1 MELEADHNHHHHDHQ
16 NGIRTRPNF
25 PLQLLEKTKDVED
38 SVAEQPC
45 STAAEQPGEGV
56 GTAVTLQDQ
65 QQNSTKKPP
74 PKRTSTKDRHT
85 KVDGRGR
92 RIRMPA
98 ACAARV
104 FQLTRELGHKSDGE
118 TIEWLLQQAEPA
130 VIAATGTGTIPANFT
145 SLNISLRSSGSTV
158 SAPSH
163 YFRGSYFNPSTFS
176 SAAVA
181 AAVGGGRIRG
191 GAGYNWERSMGMNMN
206 MNMNMNIATME
217 DSRRLLFPGS
227 SENCSNSMGLNF
239 NPSTV
244 NAVLQAKQE
253 LREDGA
259 AAAGGGGNLDL
270 DGGDCDGNM
279 ARKRRMEQE
288 VSVSHQIAGNYLLQ
302 SSTAGSVPASH
313 ASNPATFWM
322 VTGHQGMNGGGGGGG
337 SNNDQIWAI
346 PSLGSG
352 GGVYRGGMPGGVGG
366 IHFMNFGS
374 PMSLMPGGQL
384 GSAMVGGGSGGGG
397 AMLSESNNLGMLAA
411 LNAYRQIPANGSG
424 VSESPASTGNHQ
436 HHGGDDGHETTSQ
449 QQHS

>member
-45 STAAEQPGEGV
+45 STAAEQPG
-56 GTAVTLQDQ
+56 
-65 QQNSTKKPP
+65 
-74 PKRTSTKDRHT
+74 
-85 KVDGRGR
+85 
-92 RIRMPA
+92 
-98 ACAARV
+98 
-104 FQLTRELGHKSDGE
+104 
-118 TIEWLLQQAEPA
+118 
-130 VIAATGTGTIPANFT
+130 
-145 SLNISLRSSGSTV
+145 
-158 SAPSH
+158 
-163 YFRGSYFNPSTFS
+163 SYFNPSTFS

-191 GAGYNWERSMGMNMN
+191 GAGDNWERSMGMNMN